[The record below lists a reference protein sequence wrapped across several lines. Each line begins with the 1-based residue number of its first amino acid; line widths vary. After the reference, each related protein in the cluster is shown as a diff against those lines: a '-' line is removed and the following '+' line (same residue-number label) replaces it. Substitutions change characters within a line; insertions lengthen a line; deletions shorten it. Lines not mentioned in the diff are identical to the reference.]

1 MDEKGKFDEF
11 GNKVEYTSANAYE
24 EFESDHTQPGEGF
37 NEFQEEAR
45 RKFNRIQFE
54 GKAARGGEKVGKSA
68 RSLFEFAGDSIGL
81 LILKNQGKKDLAYQI
96 IKGGRDLGKTAED
109 LLGKVFREGG
119 KVVGETAEKVDVDSL
134 RQKAEEVK
142 VSLTQKLEE
151 TELLEKVK
159 PDEIKSKLEGAFHK
173 VTEKVQDLKSDLT
186 EDPVSAEQKKAD
198 LEAKIE
204 AFEKLYEDESIEREL
219 HSTEGYKPEESKSRE
234 KY

>member
-1 MDEKGKFDEF
+1 
-11 GNKVEYTSANAYE
+11 
-24 EFESDHTQPGEGF
+24 
-37 NEFQEEAR
+37 

-159 PDEIKSKLEGAFHK
+159 
-173 VTEKVQDLKSDLT
+173 
-186 EDPVSAEQKKAD
+186 
-198 LEAKIE
+198 
-204 AFEKLYEDESIEREL
+204 
-219 HSTEGYKPEESKSRE
+219 
-234 KY
+234 